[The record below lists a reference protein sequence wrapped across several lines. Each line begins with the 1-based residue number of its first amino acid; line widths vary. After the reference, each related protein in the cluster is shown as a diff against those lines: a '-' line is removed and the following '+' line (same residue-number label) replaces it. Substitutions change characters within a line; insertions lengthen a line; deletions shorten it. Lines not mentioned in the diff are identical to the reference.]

1 MFSQLRNAVE
11 QLAAGSSP
19 SDTHSATLALTP
31 RSQSFDLQSSHV
43 VSPSQLAD
51 SAMST
56 LRKSLV
62 SQRTSSTGTT
72 TTQRANS
79 PARPAENATSTTA
92 TTTPTARKSNL
103 EERLRRAT
111 HSAIVGERPTARS
124 SSPRSSSPT
133 PSTVTRSTRVA
144 SPSPMARTRTPVPA
158 KREAS
163 PAASRRGEPVLKP
176 STSRESKLGHP
187 TELLLEKS
195 VSGSPKPR
203 TKRLEDVPPA
213 ATETPIDVSPKE
225 VEKDALM
232 DSIVDSQPQDVSPP
246 PEEPKVDG
254 VPSPMPA
261 KPATEEPSRTTPTE
275 VDASSE
281 VEVKDEASEELAVE
295 QTVEVEEIPIPSAT
309 PSPAPD
315 TVTAVAENAVPAVPE
330 EAPAVLVDT
339 PAVPEQTPSGPTDDL
354 PVLKERPVEVVQSE
368 PSTETVEPNAPP
380 AQIETSIPES
390 KSEVVESNPP
400 PVSMESES
408 DAPEKQEEM
417 VEAPAPTPSP
427 PVVDRSAEVESL
439 QERLKQVEQ
448 RFSDVSTSFKRLQ
461 AEKLAADS
469 VLRESTPLES
479 MNDAEALREFF
490 ANLKNKDQVFQ
501 DEIKR
506 LNQKLEVQEDRF
518 DELRETHRLESHSR
532 SEEVKKLQTQLDETE
547 ALFQAAQRATSSV
560 EEASQKDR
568 EEIERLHKE
577 VESAKGLAKEEE
589 EKRVKAISLLKTV
602 RQKLVKAEKDKE
614 DAIKEVA
621 ASKEREKGDKDK
633 EMAERMNLQYEMDDL
648 KAAHE
653 KATANLK
660 SQFEK
665 DMANLRERYE
675 QEIIVL
681 KGQAELDL
689 AAAKSAYAKELAAK
703 TSQISTLENSLN
715 NVSRDKN
722 AFFDQLQ
729 LRQAEVESAQG
740 HLESLEHQNTEF
752 QFQLRESN
760 DRLALLKEEYAEL
773 LRESE
778 SRSREPTT
786 SADEVARM
794 ISATETK
801 YEARIAEMKRN
812 ISVLEKE
819 RYESEADWSK
829 KLKEKVK
836 DLEEMKRVLG
846 TATRSRENEENLIA
860 ELKADLARAQETS
873 KALQHQAAELPILR
887 EQVQESQKS
896 SKEQEQEFSVKITVL
911 ERQLEDHKTREVQLK
926 QSNKTL
932 RDELRKVQSS
942 AALLERQRNPGVG
955 YWTTRVAEGN
965 GHTSAA
971 IESRTSISSP
981 SDSTSRASSPAPS
994 TAASTKAEEE
1004 VNLEYLRNVILQ
1016 FLEHKEMRPNLV
1028 RVLSIILHFTPQ
1040 ETRRLIAKV

>member
-1 MFSQLRNAVE
+1 
-11 QLAAGSSP
+11 
-19 SDTHSATLALTP
+19 
-31 RSQSFDLQSSHV
+31 
-43 VSPSQLAD
+43 
-51 SAMST
+51 
-56 LRKSLV
+56 
-62 SQRTSSTGTT
+62 
-72 TTQRANS
+72 
-79 PARPAENATSTTA
+79 
-92 TTTPTARKSNL
+92 
-103 EERLRRAT
+103 
-111 HSAIVGERPTARS
+111 
-124 SSPRSSSPT
+124 
-133 PSTVTRSTRVA
+133 
-144 SPSPMARTRTPVPA
+144 MARTRTPVPA

-163 PAASRRGEPVLKP
+163 PAASRRGSPVVKP
-176 STSRESKLGHP
+176 STSRESKLGQP
-187 TELLLEKS
+187 TEISLEKS

-203 TKRLEDVPPA
+203 TKKLEDVLPA
-213 ATETPIDVSPKE
+213 ATETPVDVSPKE
-225 VEKDALM
+225 AEKDALLM
-232 DSIVDSQPQDVSPP
+232 DSIVEGKPQDVSPP
-246 PEEPKVDG
+246 PKEPKVDG
-254 VPSPMPA
+254 VPSPTPT

-275 VDASSE
+275 ADASSE
-281 VEVKDEASEELAVE
+281 VEVKDEAPEELAVE

-309 PSPAPD
+309 PLPALEA
-315 TVTAVAENAVPAVPE
+315 VTAVAESAVPAVPE

-339 PAVPEQTPSGPTDDL
+339 PAVPEEAPSGPTDDL
-354 PVLKERPVEVVQSE
+354 PVLKESPVEVVQSE
-368 PSTETVEPNAPP
+368 PPPEAVEPNAPP
-380 AQIETSIPES
+380 AQIETSLPEN
-390 KSEVVESNPP
+390 KSEVVESNSP
-400 PVSMESES
+400 PVSMES
-408 DAPEKQEEM
+408 DPPEKQEEM

-439 QERLKQVEQ
+439 RERLKQVEQ

-479 MNDAEALREFF
+479 INDAETLREFF
-490 ANLKNKDQVFQ
+490 TNLKNKDQVFQ

-506 LNQKLEVQEDRF
+506 LNQKLELQEDRF

-547 ALFQAAQRATSSV
+547 ALFQAAQRATTSV

-633 EMAERMNLQYEMDDL
+633 EMAERMNLQHEIDNL

-653 KATANLK
+653 KATATLK

-675 QEIIVL
+675 QEIIAL
-681 KGQAELDL
+681 RGQAELDL
-689 AAAKSAYAKELAAK
+689 AAAKSAYTKELTAK
-703 TSQISTLENSLN
+703 TSQISTLEISLN

-819 RYESEADWSK
+819 RYESEADWSR

-836 DLEEMKRVLG
+836 DLEEMKRILG

-860 ELKADLARAQETS
+860 ELKAELAKAQETS

-887 EQVQESQKS
+887 EQVQELQKS
-896 SKEQEQEFSVKITVL
+896 SKEQEQEFSFKITVL

-955 YWTTRVAEGN
+955 YWTTRVVEGN
-965 GHTSAA
+965 GHTSPAV
-971 IESRTSISSP
+971 ESRTSISSP